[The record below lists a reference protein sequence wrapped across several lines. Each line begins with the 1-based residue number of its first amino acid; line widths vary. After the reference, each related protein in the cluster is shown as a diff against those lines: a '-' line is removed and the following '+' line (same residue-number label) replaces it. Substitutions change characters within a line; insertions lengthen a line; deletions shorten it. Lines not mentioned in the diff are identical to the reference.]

1 MIVRAAWIPLDN
13 TSTGRPFTVSPFRL
27 FHDSKNPTTTMS
39 HFQARWTYARLNAA
53 WAGVE
58 ETAHPQRGKA
68 FRVTNSCRCQ
78 RSEVRRGPANV
89 GPGRKVEDWKN
100 LAWLLMSHGFAA
112 TALCLSAATAFPT
125 VVVGVRVHPFRGPTI
140 QYSGYL
146 GFGEFLPPPESQ
158 RGNYSCKVLRA
169 RSSSSLMADAVT
181 AKRGSATSPLTLTHR
196 LAVPGR
202 WQPPSALIFGGGGP

>member
-1 MIVRAAWIPLDN
+1 MCAAWIPLDN

-53 WAGVE
+53 WAGVK

-89 GPGRKVEDWKN
+89 GPGRLK
-100 LAWLLMSHGFAA
+100 
-112 TALCLSAATAFPT
+112 TAESRGLEKPGLVIDESRLCS
-125 VVVGVRVHPFRGPTI
+125 
-140 QYSGYL
+140 
-146 GFGEFLPPPESQ
+146 
-158 RGNYSCKVLRA
+158 N
-169 RSSSSLMADAVT
+169 
-181 AKRGSATSPLTLTHR
+181 
-196 LAVPGR
+196 
-202 WQPPSALIFGGGGP
+202 SALFERRRRLPHCRRWCTCPSVQRSDNTVQWLFGFWGIPTTA